1 MDAHKL
7 SISLR
12 LPCYSMLGNA
22 LRQTR
27 REELLLEHIS
37 FPFLELNQ
45 ASRVV
50 ALWHRS
56 TLLRQAWTVRVC
68 AVRRYI
74 NFVCGRVRRA
84 GDADVYLRQEQRLHE
99 EHLGNFLQGSIRLA
113 EPEREGTLLRA
124 RTRGHCCFT
133 KVSLPGRVRT
143 QWKSSN
149 IRVEEESVP
158 WGTKPSSAE
167 VFSQY

>member
-1 MDAHKL
+1 MHTNSL
-7 SISLR
+7 SISPSVSHVTQCWETPTDR
-12 LPCYSMLGNA
+12 
-22 LRQTR
+22 
-27 REELLLEHIS
+27 LEHIS
-37 FPFLELNQ
+37 FPFPELNQ

-56 TLLRQAWTVRVC
+56 MLLLRQAWTVSVC

-74 NFVCGRVRRA
+74 NFVCGRVREA
-84 GDADVYLRQEQRLHE
+84 EGDADVYLRQEQGPLHE
-99 EHLGNFLQGSIRLA
+99 EGTLGKLPARVDTAGR
-113 EPEREGTLLRA
+113 PERRRRDTAA

-133 KVSLPGRVRT
+133 KVSLPGRT

-149 IRVEEESVP
+149 IRVEEEESVP